1 MISPSTSRWKVQSI
15 RKRTDVESKIIEH
28 SIPIGNGTA
37 KKRYEVVYNAAEP
50 DEYEDTWIGN
60 FGSDPELW
68 LSYGFYDEPTAKYIA
83 DGIKYGKIK
92 VKTYKDD

>member
-1 MISPSTSRWKVQSI
+1 MLET
-15 RKRTDVESKIIEH
+15 KIIEH
-28 SIPIGNGTA
+28 GIPIGDGLG
-37 KKRYEVVYNAAEP
+37 KQMFEVVYNAAEP

-68 LSYGFYDEPTAKYIA
+68 ISYGFYDEQTAEYIA

-92 VKTYKDD
+92 VKTFKVE

>member
-1 MISPSTSRWKVQSI
+1 MLET
-15 RKRTDVESKIIEH
+15 KIIEH
-28 SIPIGNGTA
+28 CIPIGDGFG
-37 KKRYEVVYNAAEP
+37 KQMFEVVYNAAEP

-68 LSYGFYDEPTAKYIA
+68 LSYGFYDEPTANYIA

>member
-1 MISPSTSRWKVQSI
+1 MLET
-15 RKRTDVESKIIEH
+15 KIIEH
-28 SIPIGNGTA
+28 CISIGDGFG
-37 KKRYEVVYNAAEP
+37 KQMFEVVYNAAEP

>member
-1 MISPSTSRWKVQSI
+1 MLET
-15 RKRTDVESKIIEH
+15 KIIEH
-28 SIPIGNGTA
+28 CIPIGDGFG
-37 KKRYEVVYNAAEP
+37 KQMFEVVYNAAEP

-60 FGSDPELW
+60 FGSDTELW

>member
-1 MISPSTSRWKVQSI
+1 MLET
-15 RKRTDVESKIIEH
+15 KIIEH
-28 SIPIGNGTA
+28 YIPTGNDYG
-37 KKRYEVVYNAAEP
+37 KQMFEVVYNAAEP

-92 VKTYKDD
+92 VKTFK

>member
-1 MISPSTSRWKVQSI
+1 MLET
-15 RKRTDVESKIIEH
+15 KIIEH
-28 SIPIGNGTA
+28 CIPICDGFG
-37 KKRYEVVYNAAEP
+37 KQMFEVVYNAAEP
-50 DEYEDTWIGN
+50 EEYEDTWIGN

>member
-1 MISPSTSRWKVQSI
+1 MLET
-15 RKRTDVESKIIEH
+15 KIIEH
-28 SIPIGNGTA
+28 CIPIGDGFG
-37 KKRYEVVYNAAEP
+37 KQMFEVVYNAAEL